1 MMREVYEEGVLGLA
15 IEFSVERQGWVL
27 DLISPPLWDIG
38 AGPPHHLVHTQ
49 IVLPLA
55 AYDQD
60 IVDEYLD
67 ALLAIHFDHLGLLY
81 TGW

>member
-1 MMREVYEEGVLGLA
+1 MAREFYREGMLQLTIEFAVEHQGWILGLA
-15 IEFSVERQGWVL
+15 S
-27 DLISPPLWDIG
+27 
-38 AGPPHHLVHTQ
+38 GPDPDHLVHSQ

-55 AYDQD
+55 AYEQGN
-60 IVDEYLD
+60 VDEYLD